1 MNPETLQTE
10 KRSAPW
16 MPPTPVSKRNYPM
29 NCWWVAAL
37 ASEVGESLLGRW
49 LLDTPVLLY
58 RTSAG
63 RAVAIEDRCPHRAAP
78 LSLGCRKGDDVQ
90 CGYHGFTFGPDGAC
104 TKIPSMKT
112 VISTVRVRSFPIIES
127 GPYVWIYLGDPAAI
141 DSVPPPPTLDW
152 ATSEDFA
159 VVQGRME
166 VAGNYMLLKENV
178 LDLTHFGYVHASTF
192 GITDWVD
199 PPRVSADENTVT
211 YHQSFVR
218 SPLPLPFA
226 VPLGRPVGAPFNREN
241 YGSFVSPAL
250 QIAAVDF
257 IDPDRTDP
265 DAIAGKFRIAH
276 ATTPIDATH
285 MYYFYL
291 LGRDHGKSPE
301 MMEQFAALSRKGFAE
316 DERIIEAVQSVMSRD
331 PRDSQSLEV
340 SVRADT
346 AGVHARRIVQRWMQR
361 ET

>member
-1 MNPETLQTE
+1 
-10 KRSAPW
+10 
-16 MPPTPVSKRNYPM
+16 
-29 NCWWVAAL
+29 
-37 ASEVGESLLGRW
+37 VG
-49 LLDTPVLLY
+49 T
-58 RTSAG
+58 
-63 RAVAIEDRCPHRAAP
+63 
-78 LSLGCRKGDDVQ
+78 
-90 CGYHGFTFGPDGAC
+90 
-104 TKIPSMKT
+104 
-112 VISTVRVRSFPIIES
+112 
-127 GPYVWIYLGDPAAI
+127 
-141 DSVPPPPTLDW
+141 
-152 ATSEDFA
+152 
-159 VVQGRME
+159 
-166 VAGNYMLLKENV
+166 
-178 LDLTHFGYVHASTF
+178 
-192 GITDWVD
+192 
-199 PPRVSADENTVT
+199 
-211 YHQSFVR
+211 
-218 SPLPLPFA
+218 
-226 VPLGRPVGAPFNREN
+226 PFNREN